1 MKTEV
6 LEWKDRDDDEL
17 VKSCEEGSCLER
29 THQREWKGTQKSKK
43 ENQEK
48 KRKKKKSMKKKA
60 VGKERIIEKKL
71 QLGP

>member
-43 ENQEK
+43 EKPRKEK
-48 KRKKKKSMKKKA
+48 KEKKIDEEESCRKRK
-60 VGKERIIEKKL
+60 KKL